1 MAYADDDAARLHEP
15 GDQGRPGGDQVVPG
29 PDAPARRA
37 REARALAGLAGKLP
51 VPPLLPPRDGHP
63 GGGPDSQRS
72 GRLEMG
78 LMPGIP
84 GQDLI
89 DAGQARGVLRACGR
103 MLRRIHATDP
113 VAAGITASRQPGQ
126 VLVHGD
132 YGPNNSLLDPAAR
145 QVTAVVDW
153 EWAHAGDPLEDLA
166 WCEWII
172 RMHHPGHISALEEFF
187 AAYGRRPAWPGRHQ
201 AMVSRCREMLG
212 ICQRWEPAG
221 DAARRWRQR
230 TQITGS
236 WTEGQP

>member
-1 MAYADDDAARLHEP
+1 MPTMPHGYTNRVTRDGP
-15 GDQGRPGGDQVVPG
+15 VVTKSYQGPEAQV
-29 PDAPARRA
+29 RHA
-37 REARALAGLAGKLP
+37 REARALAGLAGLLP
-51 VPPLLPPRDGHP
+51 VPPLLVPQRD
-63 GGGPDSQRS
+63 

-78 LMPGIP
+78 LMPGIH

-89 DAGQARGVLRACGR
+89 DAGQVHGVLRACGR

-113 VAAGITASRQPGQ
+113 AAAGITASRQPGQ

-132 YGPNNSLLDPAAR
+132 YGPNNTLLDPAAR

-172 RMHHPGHISALEEFF
+172 RMHHPGQISALEEFF
-187 AAYGRRPAWPGRHQ
+187 AAYGRRPAWPGRHE

-212 ICQRWEPAG
+212 ICQRWEPDG
-221 DAARRWRQR
+221 DAARRWQQR
-230 TQITGS
+230 TQITRS
-236 WTEGQP
+236 WTGDQP

>member
-1 MAYADDDAARLHEP
+1 MPTMPHGYTNRVTRV
-15 GDQGRPGGDQVVPG
+15 GSVVTKSYQG
-29 PDAPARRA
+29 PDAQARHA
-37 REARALAGLAGKLP
+37 REARVLAGLAGLLP
-51 VPPLLPPRDGHP
+51 VPPLLVPR
-63 GGGPDSQRS
+63 RA
-72 GRLEMG
+72 GRLETG

-166 WCEWII
+166 WCEWIV
-172 RMHHPGHISALEEFF
+172 RMHHPGHVSALEEFF

-201 AMVSRCREMLG
+201 AMISRCREMLG

-221 DAARRWRQR
+221 DDARRWRQR
-230 TQITGS
+230 TQITRS
-236 WTEGQP
+236 WTEGRP